1 MIPVGA
7 AGFGLTELGLTGFGL
22 TGFGLTSIPC
32 IVRRG
37 HFPIRTIIG

>member
-7 AGFGLTELGLTGFGL
+7 AGFGLTELGL

>member
-7 AGFGLTELGLTGFGL
+7 AGLGL

-32 IVRRG
+32 IVRRR